1 LDVKRDELQMTEKLP
16 VSAQL
21 ETALLKVLREAGVPL
36 KSSEIDEKV
45 AIELNLTPEQ
55 LAILHSGS
63 RTEVSYRLAWVR
75 TKAKKKGLLERLPT
89 NKWTLATAHKDA

>member
-1 LDVKRDELQMTEKLP
+1 MTEKLP

-21 ETALLKVLREAGVPL
+21 ESALLKVLQEAGRPL
-36 KSSEIDEKV
+36 KSSEIDEMV
-45 AIELNLTPEQ
+45 ATELKLTPDQ

-63 RTEVSYRLAWVR
+63 RTEISYRLAWVR

-89 NKWTLATAHKDA
+89 NKWNLVSSRSE

>member
-1 LDVKRDELQMTEKLP
+1 MTEKLP

-21 ETALLKVLREAGVPL
+21 ESALLKVLREAGVPL
-36 KSSEIDEKV
+36 KSTEIDEKV
-45 AIELNLTPEQ
+45 AIELKLTPGQ

-63 RTEVSYRLAWVR
+63 RTEIGYRLAWVR

-89 NKWTLATAHKDA
+89 NKWALVSGNSHA

>member
-1 LDVKRDELQMTEKLP
+1 MTEKLP

-21 ETALLKVLREAGVPL
+21 ESALLKVLQEAGRPL
-36 KSSEIDEKV
+36 KSSEIDEMV
-45 AIELNLTPEQ
+45 ATELKLTPDQ

-63 RTEVSYRLAWVR
+63 RTEISYRLAWVR

-89 NKWTLATAHKDA
+89 NKWDLVSSRGE